1 MGDFKFEL
9 RQYATRIWRYRWTVI
24 GMAWVIALLGALL
37 VMAIP
42 DKYRSRAQVF
52 VDQEALLIQIVGRD
66 GGSFDTSRQVE
77 NVRQLMF
84 ARPNLEDVL
93 KKTDIDLQAD
103 TEIQREELLREL
115 ADNLILEAVGRDVYK
130 IEYTSDDPRE
140 AQNVVQAV
148 LNSFIEKN
156 LSLKRSGGDETIVF
170 LKGEIKRL
178 RKDLKKSEKELAEF
192 RSRYPDELVK
202 PDAILRRLRDTESF
216 IEQAQVER
224 SLLEAR
230 KDQLELRLAE
240 TSRFTRTDAGGGE
253 ALGPSRAQL
262 RLEDLL
268 SKQDNLRQQYTDNHP
283 DVIAIGRLVEQAK
296 KDARGGGSR
305 TSPTQSVIQD
315 NVIYSQLIEQIN
327 NVVLQLNQINSRAE
341 INQRSIIQLRNI
353 LERQPSI
360 QQELALM
367 ETKYQQVFKDLRRRE
382 TDLKNVDVII
392 SVGEKTNLVDFKTI
406 EPPIVPIKPV
416 GPNRLL
422 LFLGVLFASLTA
434 GIGVAFLRVQL
445 SDTFPTL
452 AHLREIFDLP
462 ILGSITQVGKTGQ
475 TTVIFA
481 KNFAWTGALVS
492 LFAMFGGLIY
502 VYHFLIVRPD
512 FTRYADQL
520 YFMFRSII

>member
-1 MGDFKFEL
+1 MGDLKFVIS
-9 RQYATRIWRYRWTVI
+9 QYASQIWRYRWTVI
-24 GMAWVIALLGALL
+24 GTAWLMGLLGAVL
-37 VMAIP
+37 VMTIP
-42 DKYRSRAQVF
+42 DKFRSRAQIF

-66 GGSFDTSRQVE
+66 GGNFDTQRQVE

-103 TEIQREELLREL
+103 TDIEREELLQEL
-115 ADNLILEAVGRDVYK
+115 TDNLILETVGADVYK
-130 IEYTSDDPRE
+130 IEYVNDNPQE
-140 AQNVVQAV
+140 AQDVVQAV

-156 LSLKRSGGDETIVF
+156 LSLKRSGGDETVVF

-178 RKDLKKSEKELAEF
+178 QNDLRDSEQKLAEF

-230 KDQLELRLAE
+230 LDQLQLRLAG
-240 TSRFTRTDAGGGE
+240 TPKTKTIGIGGGFS
-253 ALGPSRAQL
+253 GPTSAQQ
-262 RLEDLL
+262 RLQDLL
-268 SKQDNLRQQYTDNHP
+268 VNRDTLRQQYTDSHP
-283 DVIAIGRLVEQAK
+283 DVIAIERLIVQAR
-296 KDARGGGSR
+296 KDARGGGR
-305 TSPTQSVIQD
+305 TGGGRSIVQE
-315 NVIYSQLIEQIN
+315 NVVYDQLQEQIN
-327 NVVLQLNQINSRAE
+327 NVDLQLNQINARAE
-341 INQRSIIQLRNI
+341 ISQRTVNELRDI
-353 LERQPSI
+353 LERQPAI

-367 ETKYQQVFKDLRRRE
+367 ETTYKQVFSDLKQRE

-392 SVGEKTNLVDFKTI
+392 SVGEKTNLIDFKTI
-406 EPPIVPIKPV
+406 EPPIVPIRPI

-422 LFLGVLFASLTA
+422 LFLGVLFASLAA
-434 GIGVAFLRVQL
+434 GVGVAFLRIQL

-462 ILGSITQVGKTGQ
+462 ILGSVSQVAMSGQ
-475 TTVIFA
+475 RAVSFIR
-481 KNFAWTGALVS
+481 NFAWAGAMVS
-492 LFAMFGGLIY
+492 LFLMFGGLIY
-502 VYHFLIVRPD
+502 VYHVLIIRPD